1 MCRQAD
7 LKAFTAFGTYGTS
20 VITALTAQNT
30 KGVQGVHPTPPDFLE
45 QQVCGYLRRSREKGL
60 VDKNMHS

>member
-45 QQVCGYLRRSREKGL
+45 QQVRGHLRRPREMGL